1 MSHASELEIFSLKQR
16 LDFIGLDDKRL
27 ASLGKIQ
34 ASIGKHLGPA
44 LALFYEKLATVPAVA
59 SFFEGKPQMDRA
71 KDRQDGHW
79 GLLASGRFDEH
90 YLEAS
95 RKIGLRHARIGLE
108 PRWYIGGYGLIVET
122 LLKGVV
128 TDVLA
133 EWAAE
138 QKPGLLRPRPDTG
151 KVAEQLGESLGALVK
166 TVMLDMD
173 LAITVYF
180 EKLTEES
187 AERDRL
193 AKAKIEAAVSMTGA
207 TLKSLAKGDLT
218 ARIDD
223 EFDAEFQQI
232 KDDTNAVADQLERIV
247 LQLREMSRSLKSAT
261 SEILAGTNDL
271 ADRTTR
277 QAAMIEQTSAAMEQ
291 LKHTVTE
298 NAGRVEQASAMAQAA
313 SDLAAEGGVV
323 MVDANGAME
332 RITASSSKIS
342 NIIGMIDD
350 IAFQTNLLALNASVE
365 AARAGEAGAGFAVVA
380 VEVRRLAQ
388 SSAQASAEIKG
399 LIQQSADEVGSG
411 SKLVAEAAEKL
422 AGILDAVKENNLAL
436 DSIAGASREQASSI
450 EEVSAAVRQM
460 DEMTQHNAALVE
472 EINAA
477 IEQTESQATELDM
490 VVDVFTIDEGVGRRK
505 QAQAA

>member
-1 MSHASELEIFSLKQR
+1 MSSLQQR

-27 ASLGKIQ
+27 ASLGKIR
-34 ASIGKHLGPA
+34 ASVGRHLGPA

-59 SFFEGKPQMDRA
+59 SFFEGKPHMDRA
-71 KDRQDGHW
+71 RDRQDGHW
-79 GLLASGRFDEH
+79 GLLASGRFDAH

-95 RKIGLRHARIGLE
+95 KKIGLRHARIGLE
-108 PRWYIGGYGLIVET
+108 PRWYIGGYGVIVET

-223 EFDAEFQQI
+223 EFDSEFQQI

-261 SEILAGTNDL
+261 SEILSGTNDL

-277 QAAMIEQTSAAMEQ
+277 QAAMIEETSAAMEQ

-298 NAGRVEQASAMAQAA
+298 NAGRVEQATAMAQAA
-313 SDLAAEGGVV
+313 SDLAAQGGAV

-365 AARAGEAGAGFAVVA
+365 AARAGEAGKGFAVVA

-388 SSAQASAEIKG
+388 NAAQASRDVKELIDRSEVEVKG
-399 LIQQSADEVGSG
+399 GTA
-411 SKLVAEAAEKL
+411 LVAEATTKLQRIVQSVRENGALMRDIAE
-422 AGILDAVKENNLAL
+422 ATGM
-436 DSIAGASREQASSI
+436 QASAI
-450 EEVSAAVRQM
+450 EEITVAVRQM

-472 EINAA
+472 ETNAA
-477 IEQTESQATELDM
+477 TEQTEGRACDLDRM
-490 VVDVFTIDEGVGRRK
+490 VEVFQVSGSRQEKRR
-505 QAQAA
+505 AAA

>member
-59 SFFEGKPQMDRA
+59 SFFEGKPLMDRA

-365 AARAGEAGAGFAVVA
+365 AARAGEAGKGFAVVA

-388 SSAQASAEIKG
+388 NAAQASRDVKELIDRSEIEVKG
-399 LIQQSADEVGSG
+399 GTQ
-411 SKLVAEAAEKL
+411 LVAEATAKLQRIVQSVQENGALMRDIAE
-422 AGILDAVKENNLAL
+422 ATGT
-436 DSIAGASREQASSI
+436 QASAI
-450 EEVSAAVRQM
+450 EEITIAVRQM

-472 EINAA
+472 ETNAA
-477 IEQTESQATELDM
+477 TEQTEGQACDLDRM
-490 VVDVFTIDEGVGRRK
+490 VEVFNVSDSREERRR
-505 QAQAA
+505 AAA

>member
-365 AARAGEAGAGFAVVA
+365 AARAGEAGKGFAVVA

-388 SSAQASAEIKG
+388 NAAQASRDVKELIDRSEIEVKG
-399 LIQQSADEVGSG
+399 GTQ
-411 SKLVAEAAEKL
+411 LVAEATAKLQRIVQSVQENGALMRDIAE
-422 AGILDAVKENNLAL
+422 ATGT
-436 DSIAGASREQASSI
+436 QASAI
-450 EEVSAAVRQM
+450 EEITIAVRQM

-472 EINAA
+472 ETNAA
-477 IEQTESQATELDM
+477 TEQTEGQACDLDRM
-490 VVDVFTIDEGVGRRK
+490 VEVFNVSDSREERRR
-505 QAQAA
+505 AAA

>member
-365 AARAGEAGAGFAVVA
+365 AARAGEAGKGFAVVA

-388 SSAQASAEIKG
+388 NAAQASRDVKELIDRSEIEVKG
-399 LIQQSADEVGSG
+399 GTQ
-411 SKLVAEAAEKL
+411 LVAEATAKLQRIVQSVQENGALMRDIAE
-422 AGILDAVKENNLAL
+422 ATGT
-436 DSIAGASREQASSI
+436 QASAI
-450 EEVSAAVRQM
+450 EEITIAVRQM

-472 EINAA
+472 ETNAA
-477 IEQTESQATELDM
+477 TEQTEGQACDLDRM
-490 VVDVFTIDEGVGRRK
+490 VEVFNVSDSREARRR
-505 QAQAA
+505 AAA